1 MFWLQPNTL
10 VAVFLIF
17 CRIGACLM
25 IVPGF
30 SSARVSPSIRLF
42 IALSLSLA
50 LSPLLVAKVL
60 PTVTQVTSAHLM
72 FLIAAEIL
80 IGATIGFIGRV
91 FIAALQTMGSFAAMS
106 MNLSGM
112 AGAPIED
119 SEPVPALVN
128 LMTLT
133 AITLIFISG
142 LHWQIIDGLVS
153 SYSAVPPAMIIDAQ
167 DTLIQATDALR
178 EAFLLALRIASPFV
192 IYAVVVNLA
201 LGLTNKLTP
210 QIPVYFIAMPFVIA
224 GGLFLMMFVI
234 GEMMGIFVDHLSQV
248 LSR

>member
-1 MFWLQPNTL
+1 M
-10 VAVFLIF
+10 
-17 CRIGACLM
+17 M

-30 SSARVSPSIRLF
+30 SSARVAPNIRLF
-42 IALSLSLA
+42 IAMSVSLA
-50 LSPLLVAKVL
+50 LTPLLISQVL
-60 PTVTQVTSAHLM
+60 PIVTGVTPAHLL

-80 IGATIGFIGRV
+80 IGATIGFISRV

-112 AGAPIED
+112 AGAPIEGN
-119 SEPVPALVN
+119 EPAPALVN

-133 AITLIFISG
+133 AVALIFISG
-142 LHWQIIDGLVS
+142 LHWQIIEGLMA

-167 DTLIQATDALR
+167 STLIQATDALQ
-178 EAFLLALRIASPFV
+178 EAFVLALRIASPFV

-224 GGLFLMMFVI
+224 GGLFLMMFVFS
-234 GEMMGIFVDHLSQV
+234 EMLAIFIDHLSQV
-248 LSR
+248 LNR